1 MDYTTWLSLAY
12 TQREPERL
20 LALETAMAD
29 AERFQT
35 ELLYGC
41 CQNLLPIQLKA
52 KIYPL
57 LNEENQNLIA
67 SFSFPKIEV
76 YPLKK
81 EVSKEKESWADL
93 AKSSDHFNR
102 EIALEILS
110 GNPKPYQQEIQ
121 NWLTVQEHFLI
132 YHRLYNLLS
141 KPNQEKF
148 NTVIYPDTLPID
160 GSLKIVLL
168 HQNKILVKAI
178 LQTIYELSGS
188 FWNYKLQL
196 VKNYRSLA
204 GCTLREAI
212 DVAEYLWADD
222 RWRKR

>member
-35 ELLYGC
+35 ELLYYC

-52 KIYPL
+52 RIYPL
-57 LNEENQNLIA
+57 LNEDNQTLVA
-67 SFSFPKIEV
+67 SFSFPKIEI

-81 EVSKEKESWADL
+81 EVSKDKQSWADL

-110 GNPKPYQQEIQ
+110 GNPKPYQQEIE
-121 NWLTVQEHFLI
+121 NWLKVQEHFLI
-132 YHRLYNLLS
+132 YHRLFHLLS
-141 KPNQEKF
+141 GQHREKI
-148 NTVIYPDTLPID
+148 NTEIYPDTLPID

-204 GCTLREAI
+204 GSTFREAI
-212 DVAEYLWADD
+212 DVAEALWTDA